1 MERAASSTLWLSR
14 FSSIVLLIT
23 YAAFLAYQLKTH
35 AHLYDDDNRS
45 AQQTDDT
52 GRSPALAQRSLEE
65 QREADED
72 DVPVLGFWGAIGA
85 LHDCVAHNRIP
96 I

>member
-14 FSSIVLLIT
+14 FSSVVLLIT
-23 YAAFLAYQLKTH
+23 YAAFLTYQLKTH
-35 AHLYDDDNRS
+35 AHLYDDDNSS
-45 AQQTDDT
+45 AQQTVDT

-85 LHDCVAHNRIP
+85 LYDYTAHN
-96 I
+96 